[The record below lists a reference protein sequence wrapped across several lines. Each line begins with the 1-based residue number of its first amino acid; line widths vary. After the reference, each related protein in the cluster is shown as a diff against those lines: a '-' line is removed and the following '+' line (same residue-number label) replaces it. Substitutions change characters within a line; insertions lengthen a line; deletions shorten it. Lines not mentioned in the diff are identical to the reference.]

1 MKIEVSN
8 EQFLKRLVK
17 KYGFTFNEKRRIPDF
32 DYKVLNDDELIE
44 LINRFFRDEGYK
56 DYIVKSQTEGMIK
69 YVCGDEDEVEIT
81 VEGFR
86 DALID
91 SDVANEIDMNN

>member
-8 EQFLKRLVK
+8 EEFMKRLVK

-32 DYKVLNDDELIE
+32 DYRVLTDDELIE
-44 LINRFFRDEGYK
+44 LINRFFRDEGCK

-69 YVCGDEDEVEIT
+69 YVYGNGDENEISMK
-81 VEGFR
+81 ELR
-86 DALID
+86 NALID
-91 SDVANEIDMNN
+91 DAANEIDMNN

>member
-8 EQFLKRLVK
+8 EEFMKRLVK

-32 DYKVLNDDELIE
+32 DYKVLTDDELIE
-44 LINRFFRDEGYK
+44 LINRFFRDEGCK

-69 YVCGDEDEVEIT
+69 YVYDNGDENEISMK
-81 VEGFR
+81 ELR
-86 DALID
+86 NALID
-91 SDVANEIDMNN
+91 DAANEIDMNN

>member
-8 EQFLKRLVK
+8 EEFMKRLVK

-32 DYKVLNDDELIE
+32 DYRVLTDDELIE
-44 LINRFFRDEGYK
+44 LINRFFRDEGCK

-69 YVCGDEDEVEIT
+69 YVYDNGDENEISMK
-81 VEGFR
+81 ELR
-86 DALID
+86 NALID
-91 SDVANEIDMNN
+91 DAANEIDMNN

>member
-8 EQFLKRLVK
+8 EEFMKRLVK

-32 DYKVLNDDELIE
+32 DYRVLTDDELIE
-44 LINRFFRDEGYK
+44 LINRFFRDEGCK

-69 YVCGDEDEVEIT
+69 YVCDNGDEVEISM
-81 VEGFR
+81 EGLR

-91 SDVANEIDMNN
+91 SDTEIDMNN